1 MEPVVWLRQ
10 IIRDCEPAVAAAV
23 ADSTIRQRII
33 ARSQWT
39 TILESLPNDVRHVL
53 SVVDGVPEAGTES
66 MVRAALHMAGVTAV
80 PQPVIGRRRGD
91 LLVGDRLLL
100 EIDSEEH
107 HGGRGGRIRD
117 AKRDSELV
125 ALGYIVI
132 HFDYAEVIYDL
143 PTVLSEVLAL
153 VRVGVHIRAA

>member
-1 MEPVVWLRQ
+1 M
-10 IIRDCEPAVAAAV
+10 
-23 ADSTIRQRII
+23 
-33 ARSQWT
+33 
-39 TILESLPNDVRHVL
+39 
-53 SVVDGVPEAGTES
+53 
-66 MVRAALHMAGVTAV
+66 
-80 PQPVIGRRRGD
+80 
-91 LLVGDRLLL
+91 GDRLLL